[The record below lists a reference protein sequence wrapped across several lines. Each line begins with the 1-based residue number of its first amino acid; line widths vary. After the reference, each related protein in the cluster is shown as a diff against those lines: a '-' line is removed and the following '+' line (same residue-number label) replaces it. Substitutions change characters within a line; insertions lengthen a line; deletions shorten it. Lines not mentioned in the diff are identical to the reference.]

1 MKATPHIIT
10 DMLQCCLP
18 SGAARLS
25 PLHYVLCLQAVEIK
39 GSVLMPKSTWQP
51 GHRQGQW
58 HSHALPGHLPSQFIG
73 SKRDPSLNAA
83 EEPTSL
89 RAYLFIHS
97 FFSLQK
103 NCIPSWTP
111 SFSHRDWAAR
121 ITGIPA
127 SLENASSHFLELFP
141 WAKQIF
147 FLRSSAVQNLS
158 KAKTNKPAKPA
169 PSLTHCNLGWL
180 FSAAAFLGSI
190 MQDDFYIWEHLIC
203 RQKQFF
209 IFFF

>member
-1 MKATPHIIT
+1 MQRINLSLGYAVVKYVMKATPHIIT

-39 GSVLMPKSTWQP
+39 GSVLIPKLTWQP
-51 GHRQGQW
+51 GHQQGQW
-58 HSHALPGHLPSQFIG
+58 HSHALPGHLPSRFIG
-73 SKRDPSLNAA
+73 SKKSLP
-83 EEPTSL
+83 ERSRRTDL
-89 RAYLFIHS
+89 TQGLFIYS
-97 FFSLQK
+97 FIFSLQK
-103 NCIPSWTP
+103 NCIPSWTT
-111 SFSHRDWAAR
+111 SFSHRDWAPR
-121 ITGIPA
+121 ITSIPA

-169 PSLTHCNLGWL
+169 PSLTHCV
-180 FSAAAFLGSI
+180 I
-190 MQDDFYIWEHLIC
+190 
-203 RQKQFF
+203 
-209 IFFF
+209 